1 MGTQRAVC
9 PSRTQSEGRRRFHI
23 DARIRATTATAT
35 NTRTRGST
43 FDEKKRELA
52 RRRRRIRLLLSKTS
66 SMMWTASFFVLVAM
80 FVCSPGLPV
89 DAAYS
94 EADPRSLACRA
105 SVLNAPSVPGPGTA
119 YAYPTTCAFLF
130 PMRNIY
136 TPDETVIGSFIA
148 SDCGECASACVAQ
161 ANGKDFASS
170 DMPDSW
176 FEDPSVKCTDWVY
189 CDPLEGW
196 KVRELPGLWHG
207 RVPSREHERGL
218 PPFGQDGSRRH
229 LHSQVDL
236 KPTHLGPPLARGRLC
251 SGRRGMGQ
259 HVHVRHVRL
268 EPRHQHSIRERLRE
282 RESESVS
289 GACACE
295 GDGSTSVGSGSVF
308 SHHVFVMHRG
318 GTRMRA
324 SFLLFF
330 SFSHSL
336 CCASESFICSDSMPV
351 FLSCKE

>member
-1 MGTQRAVC
+1 MLPPHPYSSPLTR
-9 PSRTQSEGRRRFHI
+9 
-23 DARIRATTATAT
+23 DASIEA
-35 NTRTRGST
+35 
-43 FDEKKRELA
+43 
-52 RRRRRIRLLLSKTS
+52 
-66 SMMWTASFFVLVAM
+66 MPQVA
-80 FVCSPGLPV
+80 
-89 DAAYS
+89 
-94 EADPRSLACRA
+94 
-105 SVLNAPSVPGPGTA
+105 
-119 YAYPTTCAFLF
+119 
-130 PMRNIY
+130 
-136 TPDETVIGSFIA
+136 
-148 SDCGECASACVAQ
+148 
-161 ANGKDFASS
+161 
-170 DMPDSW
+170 
-176 FEDPSVKCTDWVY
+176 
-189 CDPLEGW
+189 
-196 KVRELPGLWHG
+196 ELPSTETKH
-207 RVPSREHERGL
+207 EHAHNRSNQYQRI
-218 PPFGQDGSRRH
+218 PFCRDPQ
-229 LHSQVDL
+229 
-236 KPTHLGPPLARGRLC
+236 ARGRLC

-336 CCASESFICSDSMPV
+336 CCASESFIRSDSMPV